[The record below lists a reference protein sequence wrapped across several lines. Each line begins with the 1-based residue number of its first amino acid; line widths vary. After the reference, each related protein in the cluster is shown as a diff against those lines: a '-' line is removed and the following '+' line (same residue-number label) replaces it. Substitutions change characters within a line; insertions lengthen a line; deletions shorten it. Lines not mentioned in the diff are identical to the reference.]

1 MLIPATFNAPEGT
14 TVTVIGTADLSS
26 TYESELNVP
35 STNIY
40 STEVFT
46 SLEKLGVVALPCS
59 GARNGTIVFYVN
71 EYGDYWSASAY
82 DSSNAYMFSFRSSYV
97 ASGDINYRIYGRPV
111 RLVQDIPFIL
121 FY

>member
-71 EYGDYWSASAY
+71 EYGDYFFVIRRENIEKCASIMEAH
-82 DSSNAYMFSFRSSYV
+82 SFFVSLT
-97 ASGDINYRIYGRPV
+97 NKK
-111 RLVQDIPFIL
+111 
-121 FY
+121 